1 MNCPMLN
8 VFWGSDGTGIHLGLK
23 NQGSNEIEG
32 SNPFFPILKFW
43 ADKIKMSANKMKYNI
58 R

>member
-1 MNCPMLN
+1 MLN

-43 ADKIKMSANKMKYNI
+43 ADEIKMSANKMKYNI